1 MPAREL
7 IDDLKRFPW
16 MTAATTLVERFRE
29 DRLGVQASS
38 LTFTTTMALVPFFT
52 VALAVFTAFPMFG
65 KLQAALQ
72 GWLVQSLIPDA
83 IARQVL
89 GYLTQF
95 AGKASRLGALGLG
108 ALFFT
113 ALALV
118 LTIDRTLN
126 GIWRVKRPRPLGQ
139 RVLIYW
145 AVMTLAPLLL
155 GASLSLTSY
164 FISASRGF
172 VAAVPGVLQV
182 VFDLIEFALL
192 AGGLTALY
200 RYVPNTPVRRAHAWA
215 GGMFAAIG
223 IEVARRILALYLG
236 NVPTYSLVYGAFAT
250 LPILLVWIYIAWLI
264 VLWGAV
270 IAAYLPSLVAGA
282 RRPGG
287 GPGWR
292 FELALEALRALADA
306 RHTSRRGLTPEQ
318 LADTLNVDA
327 LQLEP
332 VLEALVSLDWIG
344 RLSEVND
351 DEHTRYVLLA
361 DASSTAIAP
370 LVERLLLPRS
380 ASTERFWAQSGVP
393 AVLVKD
399 VL

>member
-1 MPAREL
+1 MPIRQLLA
-7 IDDLKRFPW
+7 DLQRFPW
-16 MTAATTLVERFRE
+16 VSTARTLLERFRE

-52 VALAVFTAFPMFG
+52 VALAVFTAFPMFS

-72 GWLVQSLIPDA
+72 AWLVQSVIPDA

-95 AGKASRLGALGLG
+95 ASKASRLGTVGVA
-108 ALFFT
+108 ALFFI
-113 ALALV
+113 AISLV

-126 GIWRVKRPRPLGQ
+126 GIWRVRRQRPLGQ

-164 FISASRGF
+164 VISASRGL
-172 VAAVPGVLQV
+172 VGGVPGAVQVL
-182 VFDLIEFALL
+182 FDLIEFALL
-192 AGGLTALY
+192 AAGLTALY
-200 RYVPNTPVRRAHAWA
+200 RYVPNTHVQRAHAMA
-215 GGMFAAIG
+215 GGIFAAVA

-250 LPILLVWIYIAWLI
+250 LPILLLWIYIAWLV

-270 IAAYLPSLVAGA
+270 IAAYMPSLVAGG

-292 FELALEALRALADA
+292 FELALEVLRALAQA
-306 RHTSRRGLTPEQ
+306 RGTPRHGSTIEE
-318 LADTLNVDA
+318 LSHDLRVDP

-332 VLEALVSLDWIG
+332 VLEALLSLDWIG
-344 RLSEVND
+344 RVNEAK
-351 DEHTRYVLLA
+351 DEENTRHVLLA
-361 DASSTAIAP
+361 DAAVTSLAP
-370 LVERLLLPRS
+370 LMERLLLPRS
-380 ASTERFWAQSGVP
+380 EGTQALWSRSGLP
-393 AVLVKD
+393 AVTLKD